1 MRTRI
6 GFLMCAAVLLAAG
19 PSAAKA
25 GPHHGAEARS
35 HYNYALA
42 HPVREG
48 FREAPGDRTFRSAD
62 FYAARESYYRE
73 DSYYRQSGPVV
84 EDLRGDFTGGVG
96 YGGSGDYF
104 VDGYGQTH
112 FFVGPFRSMSRL
124 PHGPY
129 GPRRFGPGRRF

>member
-6 GFLMCAAVLLAAG
+6 GCLIGAALLVAAG
-19 PSAAKA
+19 PAVAKSK
-25 GPHHGAEARS
+25 PHHRPQVRP

-48 FREAPGDRTFRSAD
+48 FREAPAGRTSGRED
-62 FYAARESYYRE
+62 YYAESYYRE
-73 DSYYRQSGPVV
+73 NSYYRESGPVV
-84 EDLRGDFTGGVG
+84 ESLRGDFTGGVG
-96 YGGSGDYF
+96 YGGGDYF

-112 FFVGPFRSMSRL
+112 FFVGSFRTMNRL

-129 GPRRFGPGRRF
+129 GPRRLGPGRRF